1 MNIKPI
7 GSNQTLL
14 TTNHGDEV
22 LYSYETPVAGYS
34 RALSVHYKTS
44 THYSVTTTKHIDKYL
59 KGVEHVMTFSPE
71 DIERLFLEGI

>member
-34 RALSVHYKTS
+34 RALAVHYKTDAWYS
-44 THYSVTTTKHIDKYL
+44 TSTTRHVNKYL
-59 KGVEHVMTFSPE
+59 AGVEHVVTFSPE
-71 DIERLFLEGI
+71 DIERMFLEGV